1 MADWNL
7 EPPAK
12 DPSSKGRRHT
22 APAQATGAQPAP
34 VPPAPDRGEARAAA
48 TPAPA
53 QPPHAPATSPTP
65 SKPRRPRL
73 PWARLP
79 YAWLAVA
86 FVVLLVGLMAGFS
99 LARSQAAGD
108 RAALADATA
117 RLSQAQAAL
126 SRSEDR
132 NWTFYRTNE
141 ALQQQLEQATSPG
154 PTASTTAS
162 TAGKKGTYS
171 DGIYLVGEDIPVG
184 TYDGAVTGN
193 VGYWARLNA
202 TDGAIASI
210 IDNGLPQGPFVLT
223 IVEGDKAVELR
234 GVTLTA
240 R

>member
-1 MADWNL
+1 M
-7 EPPAK
+7 
-12 DPSSKGRRHT
+12 
-22 APAQATGAQPAP
+22 
-34 VPPAPDRGEARAAA
+34 PPAP
-48 TPAPA
+48 P
-53 QPPHAPATSPTP
+53 
-65 SKPRRPRL
+65 KPRRARHL
-73 PWARLP
+73 GARLP

-86 FVVLLVGLMAGFS
+86 FVVLLVGLMAGFFI
-99 LARSQAAGD
+99 ARSQSAGD
-108 RAALADATA
+108 RAALADATL

-141 ALQQQLEQATSPG
+141 GLKQQLEQATSSG
-154 PTASTTAS
+154 STSSTTAT
-162 TAGKKGTYS
+162 TAGKKGTYT
-171 DGIYLVGEDIPVG
+171 DGVYLVGEDIPVG
-184 TYDGAVTGN
+184 TYDGVVTGN

-210 IDNGLPQGPFVLT
+210 IDNGLPRGPFVLT